1 LHLGHPPRT
10 TSRIDP
16 RSRKRLALLIALV
29 LSSGAFVLV
38 AGEARAQ
45 QQPKA
50 PHHQQQKQQEQP
62 EKAKQVVPASAT
74 PPGVE
79 EPPAAAGKGV
89 AEPVDQAVTVA
100 SPKAVTS
107 PPPKPAAE
115 KTSRTSLSGEPKK
128 PATEKPGATKPG
140 AALPEDPPA
149 RVPVRAEP
157 RPEPEPGPERDHA
170 PIGLDPTPTTPVSVS
185 APISAPA
192 SKPAPETAPE
202 PVAPERGD
210 PLRTSAQ
217 GEAADAARG
226 LGPATLSPEEDFFSS
241 GSTPLPEQSSSAD
254 DPAAAPTGPVLE
266 PYSSSPSTDVPVGAV
281 ERGAG
286 GLARVPPGFETA
298 ANTVGSAVGSAME
311 AARSATTSAAAEVLQ
326 TLANGALDPSS
337 YSSDGAQASPTQEE
351 GGTTHP
357 PSQPAAPLLPPVGDG
372 PLFSSS
378 GTGQAG
384 FGSGFVMLLL
394 GVLASG
400 LVFLLRRDG
409 LLFLASWEIP
419 RPTSALLLPLERP
432 G

>member
-1 LHLGHPPRT
+1 LHLGHPPST

-38 AGEARAQ
+38 AGEAWA

-50 PHHQQQKQQEQP
+50 PHHHQQKQQEQP

-89 AEPVDQAVTVA
+89 AEPVDRAVTVA
-100 SPKAVTS
+100 SPKAVPS
-107 PPPKPAAE
+107 LPPNPAAE
-115 KTSRTSLSGEPKK
+115 KSSRTSPSGEPKK

-149 RVPVRAEP
+149 RVLV
-157 RPEPEPGPERDHA
+157 RPEPEPGPQRDHA
-170 PIGLDPTPTTPVSVS
+170 PVGLDPTPTTPASVS

-202 PVAPERGD
+202 PVAPERSD

-217 GEAADAARG
+217 GDGADAARG
-226 LGPATLSPEEDFFSS
+226 LGPATLSPKEDFFFSS

-266 PYSSSPSTDVPVGAV
+266 PYYSSSPSTGVPVGAV
-281 ERGAG
+281 EGGGR
-286 GLARVPPGFETA
+286 GLARVPSGFETA
-298 ANTVGSAVGSAME
+298 ANAVGSAVGSAME
-311 AARSATTSAAAEVLQ
+311 AARSTTTSVAAEVLQ

-384 FGSGFVMLLL
+384 FGSGFAMVLL